1 MIKFGLWTRE
11 QYLKL
16 GESRK
21 FYGAHV
27 AYNLLRVSDN
37 PTLDEV
43 KAFEDIS
50 ITLRMGNGTFRTT
63 FRNRFDD
70 VNAALL
76 PILSAIFPPSTE
88 LLAEDRAVSHG
99 LTSFEWAQ
107 SLLGTFPAIR
117 LQASDLLL
125 YLWEYRSPGGEIYM
139 LEPDGTPLQYVKPP
153 FVLSL
158 AHREPRRY
166 PVNQIVAKLAL
177 RRFHQLGLPKGPPEG
192 WATGTFPGL
201 LTRIPFIHPEAAAF
215 SAANPA
221 LSFVVQSVFVNR
233 PASSHLIRTMNI
245 LNTSYFSRTQ
255 LQEGV
260 RAIFSSLRKGG
271 VWVVGRTIEE
281 DLTNHVTFLERGAS
295 GWHKLG
301 SIGSGSD
308 IEELILNT
316 PLPHV

>member
-21 FYGAHV
+21 FSGAHV
-27 AYNLLRVSDN
+27 AYNLLRVSDH

-43 KAFEDIS
+43 KSFEDIS

-76 PILSAIFPPSTE
+76 PILSRIFPPSTQ
-88 LLAEDRAVSHG
+88 LLVEDRAVSHG

-107 SLLGTFPAIR
+107 SLLGAFPTIR

-125 YLWEYRSPGGEIYM
+125 YIWEYRTPGGEVYI
-139 LEPDGTPLQYVKPP
+139 LEPDGAPLQYVKPP
-153 FVLSL
+153 FVVSL

-166 PVNQIVAKLAL
+166 PVNQMVAKLAL
-177 RRFHQLGLPKGPPEG
+177 RRFHRLGLPAGPPEA
-192 WATGTFPGL
+192 WPTGSFPGS
-201 LTRIPFIHPEAAAF
+201 LTKIPFIHPEAAAF
-215 SAANPA
+215 SADNSA
-221 LSFVVQSVFVNR
+221 LSFAVQSVFVNR

-245 LNTSYFSRTQ
+245 LNTSYFTRAQ
-255 LQEGV
+255 LQEGIG
-260 RAIFSSLRKGG
+260 AIFSSLWPGG
-271 VWVVGRTIEE
+271 IWVVGRTLEE
-281 DLTNHVTFLERGAS
+281 DLTNHVTFFERGPS
-295 GWHKLG
+295 SWNKLG

-308 IEELILNT
+308 IEDLILNS